1 MSTCVRHAKEL
12 LGIDLGACTSWL
24 RCIEVHYQR
33 PPTSLSPDDTE
44 SIEVRNTFWLL
55 RVAACAFGSPAHQG
69 ERSWEHTA
77 THARQQRTMN
87 SFPVSGMCMVALQRV
102 GCGIQAVF
110 LT

>member
-44 SIEVRNTFWLL
+44 STEARNTFWLL
-55 RVAACAFGSPAHQG
+55 RVAGCALGALLVNANNHGSTWQPMRSSNAQQMFLLSQDSAC
-69 ERSWEHTA
+69 
-77 THARQQRTMN
+77 
-87 SFPVSGMCMVALQRV
+87 
-102 GCGIQAVF
+102 
-110 LT
+110 